1 MNTTN
6 DVSKLRPGRLLPY
19 LLLAGLFMIAG
30 NANAGAETVELRPA
44 ERHPVKLDPAK
55 LQPAKLRRALQ
66 SICNKGEPASSPVDA
81 VLRALGGGIEL
92 SDSALSAPAAVTA
105 RRYRLMLPDGAR
117 LRLDLHRRGGS
128 LAQVIIEVSMRLGAR
143 HQPWMWIV
151 ADGACRMRV
160 ARRIDYNASE
170 QAAAVVVLGEDLVQ
184 VRSRELLD
192 APVPAASTNPSVA
205 GVAVAMIDSGVN
217 YTLAPLNERLAR
229 DASGALIGFDW
240 WDMDPR
246 PFDSHPSRSP
256 FLPQRHGTRTAS
268 VLLDDAPMARIAP
281 MRYPRPDMSRMLQLI
296 DAVAEQGIKIVNL
309 SLGGNDAAQW
319 VHFEQAARA
328 HPQILFVVS
337 AGNNGRDLDKQP
349 VFPAALAL
357 QNLITV
363 GSSNP
368 QGLPAHG
375 SNWGRRTVHLLVPAE
390 RLVTTS
396 FSGYAVRVSGSSY
409 AAARVSALA
418 ACFLAAHPQWQAPKL
433 KSAIF
438 ELAEQPVH
446 ESMAFVAVGVLPE
459 PTSIERGA
467 CTVEPSSVTQLGQLQ
482 LDGAAIYPDGV
493 ARSGSQDQQSAAHAF
508 GHELVPLTLLWVED
522 AGWKVQDLIAAVAGA
537 ARIYRQCGVRFT
549 EVSIRLLRTPREM
562 RYHDTRNA
570 IALTKA
576 MSPAAPAA
584 WFMRD
589 SLQQPSFDAQAIG
602 RSNTPRGSGLMNT
615 LWMTSHLE
623 HPAVAL
629 AHELY
634 HILANT
640 GAHVPETGNLM
651 NLNTSPHG
659 TMLWDWQCERLI
671 KIGTA
676 FELIKP
682 LSTP

>member
-1 MNTTN
+1 MTGNRQLMDKTN
-6 DVSKLRPGRLLPY
+6 DVWRWWLERLFSC
-19 LLLAGLFMIAG
+19 LLLAGLFMVAG
-30 NANAGAETVELRPA
+30 NAKAGVEPAELRKA
-44 ERHPVKLDPAK
+44 MQA
-55 LQPAKLRRALQ
+55 
-66 SICNKGEPASSPVDA
+66 ICNNGEPASRPVDA

-92 SDSALSAPAAVTA
+92 SDSPLSSPAAVTA
-105 RRYRLMLPDGAR
+105 RRYQLMLPDGAR
-117 LRLDLHRRGGS
+117 LRLDLHRRGDF
-128 LAQVIIEVSMRLGAR
+128 LAQVIIEVSVRLGGK
-143 HQPWMWIV
+143 HQPLMWIV

-160 ARRIDYNASE
+160 ARRIEYNASD
-170 QAAAVVVLGEDLVQ
+170 QAAAVVVLGDDLVQ

-192 APVPAASTNPSVA
+192 APVPAASTHSSVA
-205 GVAVAMIDSGVN
+205 SGAGVVVAMIDSGVN
-217 YTLAPLNERLAR
+217 YTLASLNERLAR

-268 VLLDDAPMARIAP
+268 VLLEDAPMARIAP

-309 SLGGNDAAQW
+309 SLGSNDAAQW
-319 VHFEQAARA
+319 AYFEQAARA
-328 HPQILFVVS
+328 HPQILFVAS

-363 GSSNP
+363 GSSNA
-368 QGLPAHG
+368 QGLPARG

-438 ELAEQPVH
+438 ELATQPVH

-459 PTSIERGA
+459 PMSIARGA
-467 CTVEPSSVTQLGQLQ
+467 CTVEPSAVTQVGQLQ
-482 LDGAAIYPDGV
+482 LEEAAIYPDV
-493 ARSGSQDQQSAAHAF
+493 VTRTTSQDQQSDALAF
-508 GHELVPLTLLWVED
+508 KHELVPFTLLWIEG
-522 AGWKVQDLIAAVAGA
+522 AGWKLEELIAAVAGA

-549 EVSIRLLRTPREM
+549 EVSIQLLRTPREM
-562 RYHDTRNA
+562 RYHDRHNA
-570 IALTKA
+570 VALTKVV
-576 MSPAAPAA
+576 SPAAPAA

-589 SLQQPSFDAQAIG
+589 SLQLPSFDAQALG

-634 HILANT
+634 HIFANT
-640 GAHVPETGNLM
+640 GAHVPEADNLM
-651 NLNTSPHG
+651 NLNTSPDS
-659 TMLWDWQCERLI
+659 TMLWDWQCDRVI
-671 KIGTA
+671 KTGVA
-676 FELIKP
+676 FELIRP
-682 LSTP
+682 LPTP